1 MNDKP
6 TNRLSQSSSPYLLQH
21 QHNPVDW
28 YPWSEEALQKAKA
41 EGKPII
47 LSIGYSA
54 CHWCHVMEHES
65 FEDTEVAAL
74 MNSSYVCIKLDREE
88 RPDIDQIYMD
98 AVQTMGLQGG
108 WPLNVFLT
116 PEQKPFYG
124 GTYFPKEHWVQL
136 LQNIEKA
143 WKENRKALEDSSE
156 KFAQALTAS
165 DADRFGLQQHELN
178 ITKLK
183 LEHLFNSFA
192 KKFDRQRGGLDK
204 APKFPMPSHWQ
215 FLLHY
220 HAALGDEKTLEQARL
235 TLREMAWGGIY
246 DQVGGGFARYSVDA
260 EWFVPH
266 FEKMLYDNAQLLSL
280 YANAF
285 AATKEELFKEVAY
298 QTIAWAEREMLS
310 PLGGYYAALDADSE
324 GVEGKF
330 YLWSLDELE
339 EVLGQEEAELVADY
353 YNTSEEGNWE
363 GSNILFCR
371 ETPEAFAKKWELDA
385 EVFKQL
391 LHEAREKLLEARSQ
405 RIRPGLDDKILAAWN
420 GLMLTGL
427 CDAYA
432 AFGEKRF
439 LELALQNAAFIQ
451 NHLQLGSQ
459 LRRNQKAG
467 TVPSPAFLDDYAFVI
482 GGYLRL
488 YEVSF
493 EERWLHLA
501 GSLTAF
507 CLQDFWDEEEKLFF
521 YTGNSSE
528 SLIARKKELFD
539 NVIPSSN
546 SQMAHNLYRL
556 GLLLG
561 RDTYIEKA
569 AGMISSLERL
579 LLTEPQYLTH
589 WAGLYLQL
597 AYPTAEVAL
606 IGHDYLEKGRQLHQH
621 YLPNKVVAGT
631 AREGTLPLLQQR
643 VPKGPETLLYVC
655 YNRTC
660 QRPVEKV
667 EEAVAQIKEAI
678 KLK

>member
-1 MNDKP
+1 MSSKG

-21 QHNPVDW
+21 QYNPVDW
-28 YPWSEEALQKAKA
+28 YPWSEEARQKAKQ
-41 EGKPII
+41 EEKPVI

-65 FEDTEVAAL
+65 FEDQAVADI
-74 MNSSYVCIKLDREE
+74 MNRGFVCIKLDREE

-98 AVQTMGLQGG
+98 AVQAMGLQGG

-116 PEQKPFYG
+116 PDQKPFYG
-124 GTYFPKEHWVQL
+124 GTYFPKDHWVQL

-143 WKENRKALEDSSE
+143 WKENRKALEESSE
-156 KFAQALTAS
+156 KFADALSAS
-165 DADRFGLQQHELN
+165 DVDRFGLHQHELN

-183 LEHLFNSFA
+183 LEHLFSSFS
-192 KKFDRQRGGLDK
+192 KKLDTERGGLNH

-215 FLLHY
+215 FLLQY
-220 HAALGDEKTLEQARL
+220 WAALGDEKALKQAVL

-280 YANAF
+280 YANAY
-285 AATKEELFKEVAY
+285 AATKDELFKEVVY
-298 QTIAWAEREMLS
+298 QSIAWAKREMLS
-310 PLGGYYAALDADSE
+310 PLGGFYAAQDADSE

-330 YLWSLDELE
+330 YVWSLLELE
-339 EVLGQEEAELVADY
+339 AVLGKEQAELFADY
-353 YNTSEEGNWE
+353 YNATEEGNWE
-363 GSNILFCR
+363 GSNILFRR
-371 ETPEAFAKKWELDA
+371 ESVETFADKHGLSAKQ
-385 EVFKQL
+385 FKQQL
-391 LHEAREKLLEARSQ
+391 KEANQKLLTARSE
-405 RIRPGLDDKILAAWN
+405 RMYPGLDDKILAGWN
-420 GLMLTGL
+420 GLMLIGL

-432 AFGEKRF
+432 AFGEKQF
-439 LELALQNAAFIQ
+439 LELALQNAAFLQ
-451 NHLQLGSQ
+451 NYLQDGST

-467 TVPSPAFLDDYAFVI
+467 SASSPAFLDDYAFVI

-488 YEVSF
+488 YEVSG
-493 EERWLHLA
+493 EERWLRLA

-507 CLQDFWDEEEKLFF
+507 CLQDFWDDEEKLFF

-546 SQMAHNLYRL
+546 SQMAYNLYRL

-561 RDTYIEKA
+561 KEAFTSKA
-569 AGMISSLERL
+569 VGMVSSMERL
-579 LLTEPQYLTH
+579 LVTEPQYLTH

-597 AYPTAEVAL
+597 AYPTAEVA
-606 IGHDYLEKGRQLHQH
+606 IVGPAYREKTLELHQH
-621 YLPNKVVAGT
+621 YLPNKVVA
-631 AREGTLPLLQQR
+631 AAAQESKLPLLENR
-643 VPKGPETLLYVC
+643 KPKGADTLLYIC
-655 YNRTC
+655 YNRSC
-660 QRPVEKV
+660 QKPVEQVTEAVSQMKEAVKV
-667 EEAVAQIKEAI
+667 E
-678 KLK
+678 

>member
-1 MNDKP
+1 
-6 TNRLSQSSSPYLLQH
+6 
-21 QHNPVDW
+21 
-28 YPWSEEALQKAKA
+28 
-41 EGKPII
+41 
-47 LSIGYSA
+47 
-54 CHWCHVMEHES
+54 
-65 FEDTEVAAL
+65 
-74 MNSSYVCIKLDREE
+74 
-88 RPDIDQIYMD
+88 
-98 AVQTMGLQGG
+98 
-108 WPLNVFLT
+108 
-116 PEQKPFYG
+116 
-124 GTYFPKEHWVQL
+124 
-136 LQNIEKA
+136 
-143 WKENRKALEDSSE
+143 
-156 KFAQALTAS
+156 
-165 DADRFGLQQHELN
+165 
-178 ITKLK
+178 
-183 LEHLFNSFA
+183 
-192 KKFDRQRGGLDK
+192 
-204 APKFPMPSHWQ
+204 
-215 FLLHY
+215 
-220 HAALGDEKTLEQARL
+220 
-235 TLREMAWGGIY
+235 
-246 DQVGGGFARYSVDA
+246 
-260 EWFVPH
+260 
-266 FEKMLYDNAQLLSL
+266 
-280 YANAF
+280 
-285 AATKEELFKEVAY
+285 
-298 QTIAWAEREMLS
+298 MLS

-363 GSNILFCR
+363 GSNILFRR
-371 ETPEAFAKKWELDA
+371 ESPEAFAKKWELDA
-385 EVFKQL
+385 AEFKQL

-467 TVPSPAFLDDYAFVI
+467 TAPSPAFLDDYAFVI

-569 AGMISSLERL
+569 TGMISSLERL

-606 IGHDYLEKGRQLHQH
+606 LGPDYLEKGRQLHQH

-643 VPKGPETLLYVC
+643 QPKGAETLLYIC
-655 YNRTC
+655 YNRSC
-660 QRPVEKV
+660 QRPIEKV
-667 EEAVAQIKEAI
+667 EEAVAQIREAI